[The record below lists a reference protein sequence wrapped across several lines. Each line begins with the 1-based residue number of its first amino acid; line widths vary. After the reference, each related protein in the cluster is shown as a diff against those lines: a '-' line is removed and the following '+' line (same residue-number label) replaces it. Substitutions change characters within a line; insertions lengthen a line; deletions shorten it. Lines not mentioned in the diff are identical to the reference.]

1 MSVLIRLDLV
11 LGWCL
16 SGHVFYEAGK
26 RSNGN
31 GNRPSEKPFGASEQ
45 YIEYQKAT
53 IELIQK
59 VVGREGKGREGK
71 AAGAR
76 SRPLGDFAAGSI
88 RSETWQGNVSS
99 FWTDDGV
106 KRNVIKGCYKV

>member
-1 MSVLIRLDLV
+1 MFERS
-11 LGWCL
+11 CL
-16 SGHVFYEAGK
+16 YEAGK

-31 GNRPSEKPFGASEQ
+31 GNRPSEKPLGASEQ

-59 VVGREGKGREGK
+59 GRGREGKGK

-99 FWTDDGV
+99 FWTDDGL
-106 KRNVIKGCYKV
+106 KRNVIKGCYNV